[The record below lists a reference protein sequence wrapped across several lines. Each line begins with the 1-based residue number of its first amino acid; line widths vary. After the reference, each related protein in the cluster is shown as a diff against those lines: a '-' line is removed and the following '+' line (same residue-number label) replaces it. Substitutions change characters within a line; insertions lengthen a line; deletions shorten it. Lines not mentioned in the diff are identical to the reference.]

1 MDKRTARTWAEVDL
15 NALENNLRVAQ
26 KKTGKKVMC
35 VIKGDAHGH
44 GAAEC
49 GAALEAAGADAF
61 GVAALSEAVELRQ
74 SGVTRP
80 ILILG
85 WTPPEFA
92 GDIIDNGLSQ
102 SVMDEDY
109 ARELS
114 AAAKAH
120 GGTLS
125 VHVKLDSGMCRTGI
139 VAHSDHAAAASAV
152 CRIDALES
160 LRIDGIFTHFA
171 VADVDTEAGNGFT
184 AWQLANYKAVLGEL
198 AKQGFTREVIHHCGN
213 SATILFHPEAYFDMV
228 RAGVMLYGLSPT
240 NYWDFENELQPVLS
254 LKSRVAQVK
263 TLPKGAKVSYG
274 CTYETTKE
282 TKVAVMAAG
291 YADAYPR
298 TVSNKGAYAV
308 INGHRCPQI
317 GRICM
322 DMCMFDAT
330 GADVKQG
337 DEAILYGAGGMSM
350 EELTNLVGTI
360 NCEPTCLLTKRVQR
374 VYVRK

>member
-1 MDKRTARTWAEVDL
+1 M
-15 NALENNLRVAQ
+15 
-26 KKTGKKVMC
+26 
-35 VIKGDAHGH
+35 
-44 GAAEC
+44 
-49 GAALEAAGADAF
+49 
-61 GVAALSEAVELRQ
+61 S
-74 SGVTRP
+74 
-80 ILILG
+80 
-85 WTPPEFA
+85 
-92 GDIIDNGLSQ
+92 
-102 SVMDEDY
+102 
-109 ARELS
+109 
-114 AAAKAH
+114 
-120 GGTLS
+120 
-125 VHVKLDSGMCRTGI
+125 RTGI
-139 VAHSDHAAAASAV
+139 VAHSDHAAAAAAV
-152 CRIDALES
+152 CRIDKLEN
-160 LRIDGIFTHFA
+160 LRIDGVFTHFA
-171 VADVDTEAGNGFT
+171 VADVDTEEGNAFT
-184 AWQLANYKAVLGEL
+184 AWQLSNYKAVLEEL

-240 NYWDFENELQPVLS
+240 NDWDFENELQPVLS

-282 TKVAVMAAG
+282 TKIAVMAAG

-308 INGHRCPQI
+308 INGKRCPQI

-322 DMCMFDAT
+322 DMCMFDVS

-360 NCEPTCLLTKRVQR
+360 NCEPTCLLTKRV
-374 VYVRK
+374 

>member
-1 MDKRTARTWAEVDL
+1 
-15 NALENNLRVAQ
+15 
-26 KKTGKKVMC
+26 
-35 VIKGDAHGH
+35 
-44 GAAEC
+44 
-49 GAALEAAGADAF
+49 
-61 GVAALSEAVELRQ
+61 
-74 SGVTRP
+74 
-80 ILILG
+80 
-85 WTPPEFA
+85 
-92 GDIIDNGLSQ
+92 
-102 SVMDEDY
+102 
-109 ARELS
+109 
-114 AAAKAH
+114 
-120 GGTLS
+120 
-125 VHVKLDSGMCRTGI
+125 
-139 VAHSDHAAAASAV
+139 
-152 CRIDALES
+152 
-160 LRIDGIFTHFA
+160 
-171 VADVDTEAGNGFT
+171 
-184 AWQLANYKAVLGEL
+184 
-198 AKQGFTREVIHHCGN
+198 
-213 SATILFHPEAYFDMV
+213 MV